1 MFKKGADGVTKQG
14 KTKGKNLGDSGPSV
28 GLQTGAKGAKGK
40 MGGGKTNEQM
50 LKMGR
55 NMAKV
60 ANQGMMRKSA
70 GRGR

>member
-28 GLQTGAKGAKGK
+28 GIQAGAKGGKGK
-40 MGGGKTNEQM
+40 LGGGKTNEQM
-50 LKMGR
+50 MKLGR
-55 NMAKV
+55 GLAKV
-60 ANQGMMRKSA
+60 ANQGPLRKTA

>member
-28 GLQTGAKGAKGK
+28 GIQAGAKGSKGK

-50 LKMGR
+50 MKLGR